1 MTGARRLLKA
11 LPDRLSYA
19 NVVATL
25 ALFVALGGA
34 SYAAVALPRD
44 SVGSAQ
50 LKRNAVTAKKIRNGA
65 VTGPK
70 LKAGT
75 ITAKRIRRGTIT
87 RRQLN
92 LKRLGSLPNA
102 AKLGGLGPQAFAR
115 ANATA
120 PDAAA
125 LGGTPANRYF
135 RVGGTLPRGATIS
148 GSFGG
153 LVNAALRYDAV
164 VSFPVPSPTAVATE
178 NIRFAPGTVSAPAD
192 RIDPGCSGTLFEP
205 VAPAG
210 LVCLYVGQIG
220 VDTEAITALVAGQDG
235 RRGFTVRT
243 MGAPDLPGFQ
253 GAFGTWVYTVP

>member
-1 MTGARRLLKA
+1 MQRHLKA
-11 LPDRLSYA
+11 LAERLSYA

-34 SYAAVALPRD
+34 SYAAVTLPRN
-44 SVGSAQ
+44 SVGANQ
-50 LKRNAVTAKKIRNGA
+50 LKRNAVTAKKLRNGA

-75 ITAKRIRRGTIT
+75 ITATRIKRGTIT

-92 LKRLGSLPNA
+92 LKRLGALPDA
-102 AKLGGLGPQAFAR
+102 ARLGGLKPEAFAR
-115 ANATA
+115 AGAAA

-135 RVGGTLPRGATIS
+135 RVGGMLPRGATIS
-148 GSFGG
+148 GAFGG
-153 LVNAALRYDAV
+153 LINPAVRWDAA
-164 VSFPVPSPTAVATE
+164 VSFPVPSPVAVVTE
-178 NIRFAPGTVSAPAD
+178 NIRFAPGTVGAPSD
-192 RIDPGCSGTLFEP
+192 RVDAGCSGTLSEP

-210 LVCLYVGQIG
+210 VVCLYVGQIG
-220 VDTEAITALVAGQDG
+220 VEVEIITALVGGQDG

-243 MGAPDLPGFQ
+243 TGSLVGFQ